1 VAKNRKG
8 TGAIGLRVVLLAVI
22 LAFCWLAASSL
33 LGISAPSPEKAA
45 DAVWIL
51 VGVSLA
57 EAAVLAYL
65 ILRSRG
71 AGWKLVGAVFLA
83 FFGLNTAVSQLESL
97 VYLAHRLP
105 PSTTPKLFAVGA
117 ITAGVFSPVAVAVLG
132 KMRGT
137 LVPPPFVSRLAMP
150 WGEWVWRLA
159 VIAGGYV
166 LLHFTLGY
174 YLAWANPAV
183 REFYGGTQAE
193 SFLAQIAHTW
203 ATAPWIFPF
212 QGLRALLWTAFS
224 LPMIGMH
231 PGRRWEVTLATA
243 LLFSVWSLQLLLP
256 NPYMPEAVA
265 KTYLVEAVPSNLLFG
280 ALVGLLLGR
289 SRRYPPPFALSSRG
303 FGLVTFGLRRRRRG
317 SQIL

>member
-1 VAKNRKG
+1 MAKNRKG

-33 LGISAPSPEKAA
+33 LRISAPSPEKAA
-45 DAVWIL
+45 DAVWRL

-57 EAAVLAYL
+57 ESAVLAYL

-71 AGWKLVGAVFLA
+71 TGWKLVGAVFLA

-97 VYLAHRLP
+97 VYLVHRLP
-105 PSTTPKLFAVGA
+105 PGTIPKLFAVGA
-117 ITAGVFSPVAVAVLG
+117 TTAGIFSPVAVAVLG

-137 LVPPPFVSRLAMP
+137 LVPPPFAPRLAMP

-166 LLHFTLGY
+166 LLYFTFGY

-183 REFYGGTQAE
+183 REFYGWTHAG

-224 LPMIGMH
+224 LPMISMH
-231 PGRRWEVTLATA
+231 PGRRREVTLATA

-265 KTYLVEAVPSNLLFG
+265 RAHLVETLVSNFLFG
-280 ALVGLLLGR
+280 ALVGWVLGR
-289 SRRYPPPFALSSRG
+289 SPRSFSPLAVPFWRFPWSAL
-303 FGLVTFGLRRRRRG
+303 
-317 SQIL
+317 